1 MRTMKAP
8 KLGIRTLT
16 ALLAFVAMTASSL
29 LVSNRVS
36 AQQGQASITLQN
48 CDAQYCYTHNNTWT
62 LSKKITGNTV
72 ADGAGNVSWTITAT
86 KDSSAAATF
95 TVNGGLTVFNSGTAP
110 ATIGNIVVNLQKPN
124 NPKKGSNASHV
135 SIAADVATATNGDAA
150 TSANIVAAGS
160 AENVA
165 TNAAWGTNNYTTG
178 PGAKGTFVETAGSGP
193 LVFTDASNNTLFS
206 LVPQPVIPVGQSIT
220 LLYSATFATSILPAA
235 GTSLRVETLVT
246 FGNSGARGGGGATGD
261 NIDINGNGSLDTD
274 EAHCRTVPCR
284 ITLAPLP
291 AAASECNG
299 SVTVTDTGVTTT
311 GTVTTSN
318 AVGFDSFPAVISSS
332 TSWNVSVDV
341 NSGADGGTV
350 CNMADLAG
358 AACGGTLSV
367 VVGYTPDN
375 FVDITPDDGID
386 NPVNIGHQPIYAT
399 YECAA
404 AASATASDCLD
415 IGPPEGIED
424 GDYCSFSQGAFGGSG
439 APYNLLA
446 ANFASI
452 YPSGVEVGIP
462 GAGGFSMKFTSATA
476 VQAYLPAGGGANKLT
491 ADLTNPMTSAS
502 GQFGGQVLALK
513 LNIALSDASATSPG
527 LGDLYYCEAGSSLSG
542 MTVRQILAAAETA
555 LGGGALPA
563 GYTYATLADLCANLD
578 LSFDGKDA
586 TNPTCGVQSA
596 WATSHLS
603 RTACL
608 P

>member
-1 MRTMKAP
+1 MKPHKAP
-8 KLGIRTLT
+8 KLKFRVLI
-16 ALLAFVAMTASSL
+16 ALLVFVAMTASSM
-29 LVSNRVS
+29 LVNNRVS

-62 LSKKITGNTV
+62 LSKTLASNTV
-72 ADGAGNVSWTITAT
+72 TDGAGTVTWTVTAT

-95 TVNGGLTVFNSGTAP
+95 TVNGGLTIFNSGTAP

-135 SIAADVATATNGDAA
+135 SIAADVATATSGDAA

-165 TNAAWGTNNYTTG
+165 TNGAWGTNNYSTSG
-178 PGAKGTFVETAGSGP
+178 VKGTFVETAGSGP
-193 LVFTDASNNTLFS
+193 LSFTDASNNTLFS

-220 LLYSATFATSILPAA
+220 LLYSASFATSALPAA
-235 GTSLRVETLVT
+235 GTPLRVEALVT

-261 NIDINGNGSLDTD
+261 NIDINGNGTLDSD
-274 EAHCRTVPCR
+274 ELHCRTVPCR

-291 AAASECNG
+291 AAPSECND
-299 SVTVTDTGVTTT
+299 SVTVTDTGATTTDTVTTT
-311 GTVTTSN
+311 NPT
-318 AVGFDSFPAVISSS
+318 GFVFPAVINSS

-341 NSGADGGTV
+341 NSGANGGTV

-358 AACGGTLSV
+358 AACGGQLSV
-367 VVGYTPDN
+367 IVRYTPDE
-375 FVDITPDDGID
+375 FVDLTPDDGID
-386 NPVNIGHQPIYAT
+386 NQVNIGHQPVYAT

-404 AASATASDCLD
+404 AASATTSECED
-415 IGPPEGIED
+415 IGPPEGIQD
-424 GDYCSFSQGAFGGSG
+424 GDYCSFSQGGFGGPG
-439 APYNLLA
+439 APYDLLA
-446 ANFASI
+446 ANFVAI

-462 GAGGFSMKFTSATA
+462 GAGGSSMTFTSAAA
-476 VQAYLPAGGGANKLT
+476 VQAYLPAGGSANKLT
-491 ADLTNPMTSAS
+491 ADINNPTSTAS

-513 LNIALSDASATSPG
+513 LNIALSDAVATSPG
-527 LGDLYYCEAGSSLSG
+527 LGDLYYCNGAGDSLSG

-563 GYTYATLADLCANLD
+563 GYTYATLAGLCKNLD
-578 LSFDGKDA
+578 ESFDQ
-586 TNPTCGVQSA
+586 TNTTLTHCGVQSA
-596 WATSHLS
+596 WAVLHLS
-603 RTACL
+603 RTPC